1 DESMH
6 CNFGIDVINQIK
18 MENPHLWTKVF
29 RDEINEL
36 MHKAVAL
43 EYRYAEDT
51 MPRGVL
57 GMNAPMFKEYLR
69 YIANRRCQQIGLDT
83 LYPNANNPFPWMS
96 EMIDLKKEKNFFE
109 TRVTEYQTGGAL
121 SWD

>member
-1 DESMH
+1 
-6 CNFGIDVINQIK
+6 
-18 MENPHLWTKVF
+18 MENPHLWTKAF

-36 MHKAVAL
+36 MQKAVAL

-121 SWD
+121 SWE